1 MSMEKSRR
9 DDMLVDKY
17 HVNGKSRRDDILVDK
32 YHVNEKI
39 P

>member
-1 MSMEKSRR
+1 
-9 DDMLVDKY
+9 MLVDKY